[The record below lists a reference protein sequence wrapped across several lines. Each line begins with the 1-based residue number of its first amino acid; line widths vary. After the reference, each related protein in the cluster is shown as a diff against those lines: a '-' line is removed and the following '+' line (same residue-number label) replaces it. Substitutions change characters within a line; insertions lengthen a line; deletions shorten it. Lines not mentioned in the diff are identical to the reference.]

1 MNPKQKNV
9 VLIFVGAGIALCI
22 GAVIFVLVMT
32 ILQMGR
38 ENEGLARALEEE
50 RQRNT
55 PPVVEDQ
62 PPAQDTPTPVVDETI
77 VATDDFGSYTMFAQG
92 NNINAP
98 LRNYSKE
105 FENNPIEV
113 QWNKGAKKISKSD
126 TLALIQKID
135 PTFQHRDFT
144 GPCDTGSTECYV
156 HAYELGK
163 ITSPQK
169 ISGKTLY
176 LFALPSSGMG
186 IYYETYLAFFEEKT
200 NQYIVIQKDLVDYKP
215 GVYYA
220 TEKRFLTGGIIF
232 QNIASLEKPNTL
244 AFPGT
249 DSILQFIKSETPK
262 DIFQNYSPAENR
274 GGIIDIQKN
283 EIVDYSRRYNKNN
296 LAFNDP
302 KYGPVYLYNRGY
314 HIILPDGSVQIYE
327 LIPSFLKALVPPG
340 ADKNLFSNRYEAKVT
355 WTDGRKNEN
364 ETYMIG
370 GDINVGGCVAGI
382 KTCTNIVNANPW
394 FQEKNLVVVGKTHKG
409 ESIYELSDGLNKYY
423 KELFDFG
430 YVASRLYPNSDPT
443 RQTDRP
449 TLTQD
454 QLDAMSDTEKFK
466 DFLLDHP
473 LFFWKDHAGNWRIY
487 QKAKYQSMVEC
498 GKPVIYLYPTKE
510 TNVHVEVK
518 PQGGFT
524 ITEPAYGTK
533 GWDVRATPSGKLTNL
548 ADQKAYP
555 YLFWEG
561 IGYNYNKPAQGFVLK
576 RENVQSEMKKILARL
591 GLNETEQKDFLEFWA
606 PKLETKPFVFVT
618 FIDQKVFDTIA
629 PLTVSP
635 KPDSVIRVFMD
646 YTPLEK
652 EIKVA
657 PLSFQTPERKG
668 FTVVE
673 WGGALHR

>member
-1 MNPKQKNV
+1 MHPKQKNV
-9 VLIFVGAGIALCI
+9 VLIFVGAGIALCL

-32 ILQMGR
+32 VLQMGR
-38 ENEGLARALEEE
+38 ENEGLAKALEEE
-50 RQRNT
+50 RQKNT
-55 PPVVEDQ
+55 LPIVEDQ
-62 PPAQDTPTPVVDETI
+62 PPAQDTPAPIIDETT
-77 VATDDFGSYTMFAQG
+77 VATDEFGSYTMFANGG
-92 NNINAP
+92 NGE
-98 LRNYSKE
+98 LKNYSRE
-105 FENNPIEV
+105 FENSPIEV

-126 TLALIQKID
+126 TLVLLQKID
-135 PTFQHRDFT
+135 KTFEHSDFT
-144 GPCDTGSTECYV
+144 SVCDMGSTECYV

-163 ITSPQK
+163 ITSPEKLNGK
-169 ISGKTLY
+169 ILY
-176 LFALPSSGMG
+176 LFALPSPGMG
-186 IYYETYLAFFEEKT
+186 MYYGTYLAFFEEKT
-200 NQYIVIQKDLVDYKP
+200 NKYIVIEKNLVDHKP
-215 GVYYA
+215 EVYEYG
-220 TEKRFLTGGIIF
+220 EKRFLTGGIIF
-232 QNIASLEKPNTL
+232 NNIVSLEKSKTL
-244 AFPGT
+244 SFPGT
-249 DSILQFIKSETPK
+249 DSILQFVKSE
-262 DIFQNYSPAENR
+262 SPENMYTTFSPSENR
-274 GGIIDIQKN
+274 GGIIDIEKN
-283 EIVDYSRRYNKNN
+283 TVIDYSRYNKNN
-296 LAFNDP
+296 LAFTDP

-327 LIPSFLKALVPPG
+327 LIPSFLKALVPEG
-340 ADKNLFSNRYEAKVT
+340 ADKNLFSNRYEAKIT

-370 GDINVGGCVAGI
+370 GDINMGGCVAGI

-409 ESIYELSDGLNKYY
+409 ESIYEMSDGLNKYY

-430 YVASRLYPNSDPT
+430 YAASKLYPNQYSQIDAKPSM
-443 RQTDRP
+443 
-449 TLTQD
+449 TQD
-454 QLDAMSDTEKFK
+454 QLDAMTDAEKFK

-473 LFFWKDHAGNWRIY
+473 LFFWKDQTGNWRIY

-518 PQGGFT
+518 PLGGFT
-524 ITEPAYGTK
+524 VTEPAYGTN

-561 IGYNYNKPAQGFVLK
+561 IGYNYAKPTQGFVLK
-576 RENVQSEMKKILARL
+576 RENVQTEMKKILGRL

-618 FIDQKVFDTIA
+618 FIDQKEFDKIA

-652 EIKVA
+652 EVTVA
-657 PLSFQTPERKG
+657 PLNIKTPERKG

-673 WGGALHR
+673 WGGALHK